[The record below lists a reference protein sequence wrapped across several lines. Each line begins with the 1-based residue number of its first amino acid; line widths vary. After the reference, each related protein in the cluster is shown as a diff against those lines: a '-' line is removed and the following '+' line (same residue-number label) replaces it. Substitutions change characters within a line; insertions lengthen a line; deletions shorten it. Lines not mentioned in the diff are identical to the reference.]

1 MIVRQPKTGF
11 RAGLD
16 SVMLAAA
23 VPARA
28 GDSVLDLGA
37 GVGTAS
43 LCLAARVR
51 GCRITGVEIGAALA
65 ALADANAAANGMDIR
80 VVCADVLALPKSLRG
95 SFDHVFCNPPFYGE
109 DGMRSPDAARER
121 AKRGALRGWLEVGL
135 KRTVSN
141 GSFTAILP
149 PERLPEALE
158 VLPGVGVTVFALWPK
173 AGAAAKRVI
182 VQVRKGA
189 RAPLVLAAGLVL
201 HNADGSPTPDA
212 GAILRG
218 GAALGMKGR
227 KP

>member
-1 MIVRQPKTGF
+1 M
-11 RAGLD
+11 
-16 SVMLAAA
+16 
-23 VPARA
+23 
-28 GDSVLDLGA
+28 
-37 GVGTAS
+37 
-43 LCLAARVR
+43 
-51 GCRITGVEIGAALA
+51 
-65 ALADANAAANGMDIR
+65 
-80 VVCADVLALPKSLRG
+80 
-95 SFDHVFCNPPFYGE
+95 
-109 DGMRSPDAARER
+109 
-121 AKRGALRGWLEVGL
+121 
-135 KRTVSN
+135 SN